1 MYAIYH
7 RPPHELSRLCVLKKS
22 KLASLRY
29 ASEGALAV
37 SYTHLDVYKRQGQ
50 YIQADLF
57 KQKYIDKFIN
67 S

>member
-29 ASEGALAV
+29 ASEGALDCPGV
-37 SYTHLDVYKRQGQ
+37 FTVVDWSSGIEIFSCHGKG
-50 YIQADLF
+50 
-57 KQKYIDKFIN
+57 
-67 S
+67 